1 MKILEDYFKDCKVVI
16 IDIETTGL
24 VSEKNK
30 VILGGLIGFSEKSSE
45 AIQFF
50 SETKADE
57 TLILEKLLP
66 HLTNADVII
75 SYNGEAFDL
84 PFLNKRLIKNGFSTQ
99 IPLYKSFDLYKI
111 LRKSSFSRILP
122 DLKQKTVEDY
132 MGISSER
139 ADQISGKQC
148 VDYYRAYL
156 ATRETIYKE
165 AILLHNKDDLFQ
177 LKKLMGLLINLDLHE
192 AMYHNGFNIIDFDK
206 KINIS
211 QIHFGPKSVSA
222 KGFHVGLPMDFV
234 SFSESHKV
242 NLSLKSQSIKIDI
255 PLQKEGV
262 LHYVDLSLFHFDEEV
277 FEKYPG
283 YQNGYLIVKSGHIIN
298 YAEINQLIKR
308 ICREIL
314 VGF

>member
-30 VILGGLIGFSEKSSE
+30 VILGGLIVVSENSSE

-50 SETKADE
+50 AETKADE
-57 TLILEKLLP
+57 KLMLEKFLP

-75 SYNGEAFDL
+75 SYNGTAFDL
-84 PFLNKRLIKNGFSTQ
+84 PFLNKRLIKYDLPGQ

-111 LRKSSFSRILP
+111 LRKSSLSKILP
-122 DLKQKTVEDY
+122 NLKQKTVEDY

-148 VDYYRAYL
+148 VDYYQAYL
-156 ATRETIYKE
+156 TTRDPLYKE

-177 LKKLMGLLINLDLHE
+177 LKKLLGLLINLDLHE
-192 AMYHNGFNIIDFDK
+192 AMYRNGFNIIDFSK

-222 KGFHVGLPMDFV
+222 KGFHFGLPMDFV
-234 SFSESHKV
+234 SFSESYKV
-242 NLSLKSQSIKIDI
+242 NLSLKSQSICIDI
-255 PLQKEGV
+255 PLLNEGI
-262 LHYVDLSLFHFDEEV
+262 LSYVDLSLFHFDQQP

-283 YQNGYLIVKSGHIIN
+283 YQNEYLIVKSGKEIH

-314 VGF
+314 ADF